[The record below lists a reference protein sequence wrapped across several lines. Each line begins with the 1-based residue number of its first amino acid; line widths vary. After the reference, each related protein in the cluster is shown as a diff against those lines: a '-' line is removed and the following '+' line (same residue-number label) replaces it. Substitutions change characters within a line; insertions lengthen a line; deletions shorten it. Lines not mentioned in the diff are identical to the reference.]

1 MCVLLF
7 AFPFPYR
14 ALIDPYP
21 PFSRLPPPPPHPFFC
36 ACRSSW
42 SCWDLA
48 HCAAVC
54 ERAECAVRAVW
65 AVCTPRL
72 PETPP
77 HRPAVHTHWAYV
89 FIYFGIGRR
98 LRELEWTELSTIN
111 LRLQDAGCSRLQ
123 ECNRQVWFCFFA
135 KQQVTSNNVLELRV
149 GSCTDGQLQTQ
160 TIDLQSW

>member
-1 MCVLLF
+1 MF
-7 AFPFPYR
+7 ALRDGIMKLGRGAVGMRQRRFMMLGTMTFHDAVTLCAGIR
-14 ALIDPYP
+14 W
-21 PFSRLPPPPPHPFFC
+21 FSP
-36 ACRSSW
+36 
-42 SCWDLA
+42 LA
-48 HCAAVC
+48 FSGG
-54 ERAECAVRAVW
+54 
-65 AVCTPRL
+65 VCTPRL
-72 PETPP
+72 SETPP
-77 HRPAVHTHWAYV
+77 HRPAVHTHWAYA

-123 ECNRQVWFCFFA
+123 ECNRHSLVLLFA